1 VTSTR
6 VLVLDGQT
14 TQALACVR
22 SLGRA
27 GYRPLVGSRQ
37 RRPLAGWSRWASGS
51 RRIGGE
57 TVEAFA
63 ELRAWAVER
72 GVGIV
77 LPTTER
83 SCLLL
88 NLEREEWET
97 AGIRLGCADPQI
109 LARAF
114 DKGKTLEA
122 ALACGV
128 AIPPTRQPRS
138 ESEAVDAAR
147 ELGLPCVVKARF
159 SEALVGTTLLRGGG
173 ASYVSHATEL
183 LPAIRQNRQGP
194 HWPIIQGFVGG
205 QGKGVSGLCDRGRP
219 LALFAHERLRD
230 VRPTGSGSTLR
241 RSIPLDDR
249 LREPVERLLA
259 EMEWHGPV
267 MVEFRDDGDGPPRL
281 MEVNGRFWGSV
292 QLAIS
297 AGVDVPRM
305 WLDLLCDRQPAPTFH
320 YAHGLTL
327 RWLWGDA
334 KRLLKILEGPPA
346 GYPGSYPT
354 RSEGFRELFRAQP
367 AGTRMETWDRLDPW
381 PAAGEWV
388 QGIGELVEQGWRRRA
403 TSAASSWGADDM
415 VRAEIRQE

>member
-1 VTSTR
+1 MTPIR

-27 GYRPLVGSRQ
+27 GYSPLVASRH
-37 RRPLAGWSRWASGS
+37 RWPLAGWSRWASGR
-51 RRIGGE
+51 RRIVAE
-57 TVEAFA
+57 TGRALA
-63 ELRAWAVER
+63 DLRGWAVAQDIA
-72 GVGIV
+72 VV
-77 LPTTER
+77 LPMTER

-88 NLEREEWET
+88 NLEREIWEA
-97 AGIRLGCADPQI
+97 AGIRVGCAESPV
-109 LARAF
+109 LAQAF
-114 DKGKTLEA
+114 DKGRTLEA
-122 ALACGV
+122 AQACGV
-128 AIPPTRQPRS
+128 AIPPTRFPTSQA
-138 ESEAVDAAR
+138 EVIEAGR

-159 SEALVGTTLLRGGG
+159 SEALVGTALLRGGG
-173 ASYVSHATEL
+173 ASYVSRPDEL
-183 LPAIRQNRQGP
+183 LPAVARNRQGP
-194 HWPIIQGFVGG
+194 HWPILQGFVGG
-205 QGKGVSGLCDRGRP
+205 EGKGVSGLCDRGRP

-259 EMEWHGPV
+259 ELQWHGPV
-267 MVEFRDDGDGPPRL
+267 MVEFRDDGDGPPCL

-305 WLDLLCDRQPAPTFH
+305 WLELLSGGASAPPAS
-320 YAHGLTL
+320 YAHGVTL

-334 KRLLKILEGPPA
+334 KRLLTILQGPPP
-346 GYPGSYPT
+346 GYPGTYPT
-354 RSEGFRELFRAQP
+354 RGEGFRELFRRQP
-367 AGTRMETWDRLDPW
+367 AGTRLETWDPRDPW

-388 QGIGELVEQGWRRRA
+388 QGLGELMEQGSRRRA
-403 TSAASSWGADDM
+403 PSRAFLMEPDM
-415 VRAEIRQE
+415 LRAEVHHE